1 MRRKTVEEYVETIFV
16 LEKKEGA
23 AHTGK
28 IAEEMGVKPPSVTEM
43 LRKLQDSGFVKYKPF
58 IGANLT
64 SSGKKKAREL
74 MARHRVIADF
84 IEILGVDRKMAEIDA
99 CQIEHHVSGITMQR
113 LEKFVEF
120 VRNSPQDPRWME
132 HFKHYLKTGVRIG
145 CSSCMKEDKLDPA
158 ENKIERKRE
167 L

>member
-28 IAEEMGVKPPSVTEM
+28 IAEVMGVKPPSVTEM
-43 LRKLQDSGFVKYKPF
+43 LRKLQESGFVKYKPF

-64 SSGKKKAREL
+64 SSGREKAREL
-74 MARHRVIADF
+74 MDRHRVIADF
-84 IEILGVDRKMAEIDA
+84 LEILGVDRELAEIDA
-99 CQIEHHVSGITMQR
+99 CQIEHHVRGTTMER

-120 VRNSPQDPRWME
+120 VRDSPQDHRWIE

-145 CSSCMKEDKLDPA
+145 CRSCMTEEKLDLGD
-158 ENKIERKRE
+158 KK
-167 L
+167 

>member
-1 MRRKTVEEYVETIFV
+1 MEEYVETIFV

-28 IAEEMGVKPPSVTEM
+28 IADVMGVKPPSVTEM
-43 LRKLQDSGFVKYKPF
+43 LRKLQESGFVIYKPF

-64 SSGKKKAREL
+64 SSGLKKAREL
-74 MARHRVIADF
+74 MDRHRVIADF
-84 IEILGVDRKMAEIDA
+84 LEILGVERELAEIDA

-120 VRNSPQDPRWME
+120 VRDSPRDPRWME
-132 HFKHYLKTGVRIG
+132 HFKLYLKTGERIG
-145 CSSCMKEDKLDPA
+145 CSSCMNEAKLDLVG
-158 ENKIERKRE
+158 NKIERKRKK
-167 L
+167 

>member
-28 IAEEMGVKPPSVTEM
+28 IADVMGVKPPSVTEM
-43 LRKLQDSGFVKYKPF
+43 LRKLQKSGFVKYKPF

-64 SSGKKKAREL
+64 SSGKKKAQEL
-74 MARHRVIADF
+74 MERHRVIADF
-84 IEILGVDRKMAEIDA
+84 LEILGVDRELAEIDA

-120 VRNSPQDPRWME
+120 VGDSPRDPKWME
-132 HFKHYLKTGVRIG
+132 HFKHYLETGEKIG
-145 CSSCMKEDKLDPA
+145 CSSCMEEDKLD
-158 ENKIERKRE
+158 
-167 L
+167 

>member
-28 IAEEMGVKPPSVTEM
+28 IAEVMGVKPPSVTEM
-43 LRKLQDSGFVKYKPF
+43 LQKLQESGFVKYKPF

-64 SSGKKKAREL
+64 SSGKNKARKL
-74 MARHRVIADF
+74 MDRHRVIADF
-84 IEILGVDRKMAEIDA
+84 IEILGVDRELAEIDA
-99 CQIEHHVSGITMQR
+99 CQLEHHVSETTMQR

-120 VRNSPQDPRWME
+120 VRDSPQDPRWME
-132 HFKHYLKTGVRIG
+132 HFKHYLKTGVKIG
-145 CSSCMKEDKLDPA
+145 CGSCME
-158 ENKIERKRE
+158 ENKFDP
-167 L
+167 